1 MAALLALVSAMCF
14 ALAAALQRG
23 QFTLAHAGSAVRGL
37 AGLFRLVAVPVWL
50 LGTLILLAG
59 YTTQG
64 VALGRGRLVVV
75 QPVMVTTSVWA
86 LPLGYWLRL
95 TRPGWHVVVA
105 GAALLA
111 ALGGAVLITLASRDT
126 QLPGQPTGIYRAL
139 TDETLG

>member
-1 MAALLALVSAMCF
+1 LLNTAKCVATG
-14 ALAAALQRG
+14 AG
-23 QFTLAHAGSAVRGL
+23 FTVMWAVPVIE
-37 AGLFRLVAVPVWL
+37 LVAVSVAVTVWL
-50 LGTLILLAG
+50 FGTLILLAG

-75 QPVMVTTSVWA
+75 QPLMVTTSVWA

-95 TRPGWHVVVA
+95 TRPGRHDVVN